1 MSESL
6 PFLNLTDP
14 SFSTKGPE
22 ITSARDDNW
31 YAETPFGLAVLH
43 YREVGLLL
51 RDKRLRQGSYAWP
64 DKNQLEGSFAEFWK
78 RSIISREGKDHR
90 VLRDLAIPSLSEDFI
105 DSLIPQFDAAADTLA
120 NTCLLYTSPSPRDL
134 STSRMPSS
142 A

>member
-1 MSESL
+1 MMKANDPMSESL
-6 PFLNLTDP
+6 PFLNLKNP
-14 SFSTKGPE
+14 NFSTKGPE
-22 ITSARDDNW
+22 ITSARDGSW
-31 YAETPFGLAVLH
+31 CAKTPFGLAVLR

-64 DKNQLEGSFAEFWK
+64 DKNKLEGSFAEFWK

-90 VLRDLAIPSLSEDFI
+90 
-105 DSLIPQFDAAADTLA
+105 
-120 NTCLLYTSPSPRDL
+120 CLLYTSPSPRDL